1 MRGGKLKSKDSIAAN
16 SSRHNPDAQTRK
28 EQSPPAN
35 GADAGATQ
43 PRSNVRCEANREI
56 GKPTR
61 PVVLPRRPLL
71 HVANSALLYRAGEQP
86 QRVRNPRTTAEA
98 PAPAAQ
104 PDITP
109 GLITWPAP
117 IDDVGMYGLAGE
129 FVRLVEPHTE
139 ADRNILLLTFLVH
152 AGHLLGRNF
161 YLRAGAD
168 LHSGN
173 LYLAIVGHTGHGRK
187 GSAMS
192 ATEAF
197 FRHGSLAPGL
207 GRVLYGISSGEG
219 IIHEIRDPTSK
230 AVFDKKKKKS
240 EETIVDPGVEE
251 KRLLISLSELQQ
263 CFAMMQRQ
271 DSILSSVLRQGWDKD
286 KLSVPSKNSGVKCD
300 AGAHVSLVGGTSKEE
315 LLQQVG
321 AKDAQNGTLN
331 RILFACSRRSQKL
344 PEGGQFLGLT
354 ESPKWSELQKCFNR
368 NIANPAKHP
377 IDLQRD
383 EDAADD
389 WGRNDTANRGMYNDL
404 TQVRAGLWGDVTAR
418 AAQQVMRLSVI
429 TAVINGSRT
438 IRREHQNAGEELW
451 RYCDDSSK
459 QVFGNRLDDPT
470 ASEIQGRLREAGPV
484 GLTRAQ
490 IRTIWSRNKPTDEI
504 NRALRLL
511 ADLGLA
517 RHQSEST
524 GGKPAERWFAL

>member
-1 MRGGKLKSKDSIAAN
+1 MYGSDSKNNSKSTN
-16 SSRHNPDAQTRK
+16 
-28 EQSPPAN
+28 SPPEAQPHKVN
-35 GADAGATQ
+35 G
-43 PRSNVRCEANREI
+43 EI

-61 PVVLPRRPLL
+61 PVVLPRRPLS
-71 HVANSALLYRAGEQP
+71 HVANSALFYRGVEQP
-86 QRVRNPRTTAEA
+86 QRVRNPRPAAAA
-98 PAPAAQ
+98 PAPAEQ

-109 GLITWPAP
+109 GLIAWPAP
-117 IDDVGMYGLAGE
+117 INDVGMYGLAGE

-168 LHSGN
+168 LHCGN
-173 LYLAIVGHTGHGRK
+173 LYLAITGHTAFGRK

-197 FRHGSLAPGL
+197 FRDGSYAPGL
-207 GRVLYGISSGEG
+207 GNVLYGVSSGEG
-219 IIHEIRDPTSK
+219 LIYEIRDPTSK
-230 AVFDKKKKKS
+230 AVFNKQTKKS
-240 EETIVDPGVEE
+240 EETIVDPGVDE
-251 KRLLISLSELQQ
+251 KRLLVSLSEMQQ
-263 CFAMMQRQ
+263 LFAMMQRQ
-271 DSILSSVLRQGWDKD
+271 DSILASVLRQGWDKD
-286 KLSVPSKNSGVKCD
+286 KLSVPSKNSGVRST
-300 AGAHVSLVGGTSKEE
+300 GAHLSLVGGTSKEE

-321 AKDAQNGTLN
+321 ASDAQNGTLN

-344 PEGGQFLGLT
+344 PEGGQFLTLT
-354 ESPKWSELQKCFNR
+354 ESPEWRELRKRFNQ
-368 NIANPAKHP
+368 NTANAEKLP
-377 IDLQRD
+377 INLQRD

-389 WGRNDTANRGMYNDL
+389 WGRNNASNCGIYNEL

-429 TAVINGSRT
+429 TAVINDSRI
-438 IRREHQNAGEELW
+438 IRREHQDAALEQW

-470 ASEIQGRLREAGPV
+470 ASEIQGRLREAGPR
-484 GLTRAQ
+484 GLTRSQ
-490 IRTIWSRNKPTDEI
+490 IHEIWKRNKPADEI

-511 ADLGLA
+511 SELGLA
-517 RHQSEST
+517 RHQSMST
-524 GGKPAERWFAL
+524 GGKPAERWFVL